1 MTCYLHPHTPAVA
14 ECTECQR
21 PVCEVCLVRVNAQ
34 PYCEHCAV
42 NRHTQSPF
50 WAGVFSLFVPGLGQF
65 YNGDWLKGALILL
78 TGWLILPWVYGV
90 IDAALTAQAIAQGER
105 TATTVPQGY
114 IVLAL
119 KIGVLGLSCLYI
131 GLVWSLIS
139 FGLALAGIQDL
150 GNP

>member
-14 ECTECQR
+14 ECTECKR
-21 PVCEVCLVRVNAQ
+21 LVCEVCLVWVNAQ

-50 WAGVFSLFVPGLGQF
+50 WAAVFSLFVPGLGQF
-65 YNGDWLKGALILL
+65 YNGDWLKGVLILL

-105 TATTVPQGY
+105 TATTIPQGY
-114 IVLAL
+114 IILAL
-119 KIGVLGLSCLYI
+119 KIGMLGLSCLYI
-131 GLVWSLIS
+131 GLAWSLIS
-139 FGLALAGIQDL
+139 FGLALAGINEL